1 MAKAKSPVR
10 LDERLMSQATVAGA
24 AFHRSAAEQVEYWAS
39 IGRAVAEV
47 VDENSLISV
56 LSGTA
61 RIKAEKIR
69 APRVDPD
76 RVFDTLERMRD
87 SGELSR
93 QVSGAKLRY
102 QASQQHPGFLEQIDP
117 AGRVTVGKYQDGQ
130 FIAALP
136 GERP

>member
-10 LDERLMSQATVAGA
+10 LDESLMSQASVAGA

-47 VDENSLISV
+47 VDESSLISV
-56 LSGTA
+56 LAGTA

-69 APRVDPD
+69 APRVAPEQ
-76 RVFDTLERMRD
+76 VFNTLERMRE

-93 QVSGAKLRY
+93 QISSAPVRY
-102 QASQQHPGFLEQIDP
+102 QASQQYPGFLEQIDST
-117 AGRVTVGKYQDGQ
+117 GSVTVGKYQDGE
-130 FIAALP
+130 FTSVKP
-136 GERP
+136 